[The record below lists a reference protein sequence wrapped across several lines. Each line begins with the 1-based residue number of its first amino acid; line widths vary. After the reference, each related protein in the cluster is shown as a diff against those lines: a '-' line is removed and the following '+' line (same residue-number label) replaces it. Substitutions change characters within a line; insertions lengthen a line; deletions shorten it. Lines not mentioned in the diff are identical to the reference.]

1 MLPYILTFFLMS
13 LFSVRS
19 YLTDRKNKAIFLVVT
34 LFLGALAGSRVET
47 LGGYDTGVYKLM
59 YDNLKGY
66 NDVSS
71 PDYFLLQTTERGYIF
86 LMAFLKSF
94 GLNFNYFLLIL
105 GLSCGLALYYVFSRY
120 IKYPIIVFAIF
131 LSKGYLYY
139 FFTAQRQIIAMCLC
153 WLALNFVIK
162 RKFIPFAAMI
172 LAAALVHSSAIVFLI
187 VYFLYNLKVNNIQ
200 AIALIVTSVLFGLLG
215 IGSLLGNL
223 VSAFLPFGGEKLNS
237 YLSGADGGINVLNF
251 LELLPILFFVMT
263 NREIIAK
270 KTPHYQFFFNV
281 YLIFLLITFAFYDFA
296 FIARLKGYFIIGY
309 IVVIASLV
317 DITKKKQIGIGIL
330 MAILLYCFAVMVREL
345 LVFDDGTGY
354 LPYKSFLF

>member
-1 MLPYILTFFLMS
+1 MVPYILLYFASALSAIKTYLGRSSKFLLLLVI
-13 LFSVRS
+13 LFAGLIS
-19 YLTDRKNKAIFLVVT
+19 
-34 LFLGALAGSRVET
+34 GSRVES

-59 YDNLKGY
+59 YENVSGY
-66 NDVSS
+66 NDVFS
-71 PDYFLLQTTERGYIF
+71 PTYFLLQTTERGYIF

-94 GLNFNYFLLIL
+94 GLNFNYFLLFL
-105 GLSCGLALYYVFSRY
+105 GLSCGLALYYAFNRY
-120 IKYPIIVFAIF
+120 TKYPIIVFTIF

-153 WLALNFVIK
+153 WLALIFVIK
-162 RKFIPFAAMI
+162 RKFILFAAMV
-172 LAAALVHSSAIVFLI
+172 LAAALFHSSAIVFLI
-187 VYFLYNLKVNNIQ
+187 VYFLYNFKVNNIQ
-200 AIALIVTSVLFGLLG
+200 AITLIVASILFGVLG

-263 NREIIAK
+263 NRESIAK

-281 YLIFLLITFAFYDFA
+281 YLIFLLITFAFYDFS

-309 IVVIASLV
+309 IVVITSLV